1 MISRPESSNNPKSLV
16 ECLEEP
22 VVFAS
27 SSREVSRN
35 RARAQWEI
43 QIDEWKIRLG
53 ATDGRLASLEPWT
66 SMPGLRL
73 AGVSA
78 TLRVKEIL
86 NCLCMEVL
94 GGAKATLKLM
104 QKDDF
109 YSVVKAKMSGYICD
123 LSQNPCRHAYTN
135 AEGINKCMTT
145 SSILYSFDRDRVI
158 LPLEMMLIQGHK
170 DSLRIPPSTSPSEL
184 HDLAAMGI
192 SLPNLAC
199 ILLAIWLQLGL

>member
-1 MISRPESSNNPKSLV
+1 MISRPESPNKPKFLV

-27 SSREVSRN
+27 SSKEVSRN
-35 RARAQWEI
+35 RDRAQWEH
-43 QIDEWKIRLG
+43 QVSEWKVHLG
-53 ATDGRLASLEPWT
+53 ATNELASLEPWT
-66 SMPGLRL
+66 SLPGLRL
-73 AGVSA
+73 AGVPA

-94 GGAKATLKLM
+94 GGARATQKLM
-104 QKDDF
+104 QKDNF
-109 YSVVKAKMSGYICD
+109 HSVVKAKMSGYICD

-145 SSILYSFDRDRVI
+145 SSILYAFDRDRVI

-170 DSLRIPPSTSPSEL
+170 DTLRIPPSTSPNEL

-199 ILLAIWLQLGL
+199 IFLAIWLQLGL